1 MKFSIHHPTEGSLP
15 LPITSNDSD
24 SGHNHLSHCGGSQ
37 RCCCFQPKMV
47 YVRKTS
53 PATSSTALATPPPP
67 KKERTRLAYQT
78 LPVIIDATQFQS
90 QKRCWCCESAI
101 RRNNNSTTTKPT
113 TNMAKVIGKDV
124 QKKKRVRFGWVGD
137 VGGKW
142 WVSLIVC
149 ESQSLLLVMCRI
161 NMVSIENGN

>member
-37 RCCCFQPKMV
+37 RCCFFSTQNG
-47 YVRKTS
+47 VREENVACDVINRLS
-53 PATSSTALATPPPP
+53 NPPPQ
-67 KKERTRLAYQT
+67 KERTRLAFQT

-124 QKKKRVRFGWVGD
+124 QKKKRVRFG
-137 VGGKW
+137 
-142 WVSLIVC
+142 
-149 ESQSLLLVMCRI
+149 
-161 NMVSIENGN
+161 